1 MLQARRADP
10 LFRHTGRAPAGLVSS
25 AFGAP
30 TRALSL
36 DGDGNVGLSL
46 LSLLAQLLANY
57 GTTGGATYEDCD
69 LDGDEDVDLSDL
81 ATLLANYGAGC
92 L

>member
-1 MLQARRADP
+1 VLHARRADP
-10 LFRHTGRAPAGLVSS
+10 LFRHTGRPPAGLVSS

-30 TRALSL
+30 TQALSL
-36 DGDGNVGLSL
+36 DGGGDVGLSD
-46 LSLLAQLLANY
+46 LAQLLANY

-69 LDGDEDVDLSDL
+69 LDGDEDVDPSDL